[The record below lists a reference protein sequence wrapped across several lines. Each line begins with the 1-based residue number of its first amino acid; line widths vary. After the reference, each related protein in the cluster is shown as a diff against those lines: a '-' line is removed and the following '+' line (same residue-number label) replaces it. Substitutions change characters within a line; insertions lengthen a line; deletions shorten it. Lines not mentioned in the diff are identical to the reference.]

1 MKTSCQPSLL
11 TLVLCAAPL
20 LLRAQ
25 TSEVPDWAWP
35 GSATHQQV
43 PPPAGFHRSTRTFD
57 KPIGIFTGQSDIGG
71 PLLPGSANYDAATR
85 CYTLNSA
92 SYNIWYFRDEFRYVW
107 KKISGDVSLAA
118 DVTFPNPDGYGDRKA
133 VLVIRQDL
141 DDDSK
146 EIMAALHG
154 AGLIH
159 LALRPEKGADIKEAH
174 RFENSGRPAG
184 GAATRIGIEKHGDSF
199 VLFVSL
205 NGEPVHPVGQPVELR
220 LDGPFYVGIGFCSH
234 VPDKSDTAVLSNV
247 VLENAAGVWVPA
259 PRLIAADVRQA
270 KGPLNTMFNLCVG
283 AGRANEGLRAD
294 WQRQLACV
302 RRECGFRY
310 VRFHGLLC
318 DDMGVYSEDKEGHP
332 VYNWQYIDE
341 LYDSLLA
348 IGVRPFVELGFM
360 PAALA
365 SGTQTIFWW
374 KGNVTPPKD
383 YQKWENLIR
392 ALVTHWTGRY
402 GEAEVATWYF
412 EVWNEPNLAGF
423 WIGDKQGKTD
433 AEFEPIARAEYFK
446 LYAVTA
452 RAVKTVSPRYRVGGP
467 ATAGNAWIP
476 ETIEF
481 CARNAAPLDFISTHH
496 YAVTAGYLDVNG
508 SAGTVLSPDR
518 EAMYREIRRSRAQI
532 AASARPDLEL
542 HYTEWSTSYTPFDP
556 IHDSYHSAAFILDKI
571 KGTGSAAQS
580 MSYWTFTDIFEEAG
594 PRTTPFHG
602 GFGLI
607 NYQGINKPAFFA
619 YQFLHRLGETEL
631 VSSDPAAW
639 VCTDREGGVQT
650 LFWDFTITNPGPS
663 VINQEFYRR
672 DLSAAT
678 KGTTTLRLTGLPAG
692 DYALEVFRVG
702 YRVNDAY
709 AACRDIG
716 APAQLTREQVALLKA
731 RSDGAPVEQTAVTIG
746 ADGVFQR
753 EFPLRE
759 NDVVLARLRR
769 R

>member
-220 LDGPFYVGIGFCSH
+220 LDGPIYVGIGFCSH

-374 KGNVTPPKD
+374 KGNVTPPKEH
-383 YQKWENLIR
+383 QKWENLIR